1 MKLVYNNFNKQ
12 TGESIVI
19 LADKYGRYIGKAKC
33 HPDDKEYI
41 SEFMGCN
48 LAEKRAQI
56 KGLKNKLHITKI
68 KINTIKMIL
77 EDIENIDNNQKNIKI
92 LLQYIKNYRVEI
104 EKIKEKIKEL
114 ESEIITRIKIGDYI
128 IKKLKGQQN

>member
-19 LADKYGRYIGKAKC
+19 LADKHGRYIGKAKC